1 MGKRSDIMLCYPFEE
16 RRLIEPKFGWD
27 WPVIVQPKLDGERC
41 RVVIRDNK
49 ITLLSSEC
57 NEFVSVPHINSYFH
71 VFFGGGELPEFD
83 GELYVHGWDF
93 SEIHS
98 VVSRQSEGTRHIM
111 SELMQ
116 FHIFDFVSDLP
127 QLTRTHRLDAYG
139 WSGSGPLKLVPSK
152 IAFSMS
158 EIMVAYDSFIDL
170 GYEGIII
177 RHTRAPYVRKRS
189 RFMLKFKPKKD
200 DYYKIIGVNQA
211 ISIAGEPLSMIG
223 AFKCQGSDGTSFK
236 IGAGKLTHDE
246 RKNIWKGRHTLID
259 SFAHV
264 QYQNITSG
272 GVPRFGLCIDITD
285 KNPEETSGGGIL

>member
-1 MGKRSDIMLCYPFEE
+1 MDKRSGIMLCYPFEE
-16 RRLIEPKFGWD
+16 RRLIEPKFDWS

-57 NEFVSVPHINSYFH
+57 NEFVSVPHINKYFSL
-71 VFFGGGELPEFD
+71 FFGGGKPPEFD
-83 GELYVHGWDF
+83 GELYLHGLDF
-93 SEIHS
+93 PEIHS
-98 VVSRQSEGTRHIM
+98 IVSRKENIHEQ

-116 FHIFDFVSDLP
+116 LHIFDFVSNLP
-127 QLTRTHRLDAYG
+127 QLTRTHQLDACG
-139 WSGSGPLKLVPSK
+139 WLGSGPCKIVPSR

-158 EIMVAYDSFIDL
+158 EIMIAYDSFIDL

-177 RHTRAPYVRKRS
+177 RHIRAPYVRKRS
-189 RFMLKFKPKKD
+189 RFMLKFKPRKD

-223 AFKCQGSDGTSFK
+223 AFQCQGSDGTPFK

-246 RKNIWKGRHTLID
+246 RKNLWKDRHTLID
-259 SFAHV
+259 NFAHV